1 MAIKYTYPRKAVPS
15 NGDLILISDSV
26 DNNKTKTI
34 SIDTLPGGGSTGV
47 FSIFSTNGVS
57 TGIQDALS
65 LDSNTGSVTFSI
77 NKYDGGD
84 NAGYVPPGGTGS
96 TYLRGD
102 GTWGTP
108 ASGFSVEYEGSAL
121 ASDPSIINFTGPGV
135 VATENAGEVTIDISG
150 STTVESV
157 RISEQVSKGDA
168 LYVSGQGF
176 GSNPGIPT
184 VGIADA
190 TDDAKMPAVG
200 IALEDYSQNTTGKM
214 IITGVLEDINT
225 NVITGAS
232 GSSINEIVY
241 IDNTGSTNN
250 LTIVKPIN
258 TDLIQN
264 VGIITKTG
272 ANGSIQVS
280 CIGRTN
286 DLPNIPQGSIWIGD
300 NDGVPEQLG
309 IGTSGQVLTSNGLS
323 AEWSG
328 SAFVSSINFGT
339 TGLTP
344 NTDESGIVNVDGTL
358 IAANGGTGFASY
370 TVGDMLYANSTTSLT
385 KLSMSAPDAGKVLAV
400 NSTGDAPEWVTQSGI
415 SEVTADAPI
424 IVTNGTTAPDIS
436 IPEADT
442 STDGYLSSTWWN
454 NFKVSGNVGQLQFT
468 DSTGNAF
475 DSGNLKHVK
484 VSGNDQG
491 GFPTSITTL
500 EIGTS
505 VDNLNGGVLKLYG
518 SNFSGAA
525 GLNNDSA
532 AIEFVNAL
540 ATNTLRLRANPSEDY
555 TITLPSGAPTSS
567 QPYLSFNTTGEGS
580 WSAGVQPGGDAE
592 DVQFKNSSGDFDGN
606 SYLTL
611 NSILTQNGV
620 PTRHRRLTL
629 GKTDSDGVFTGLNQ
643 AGRLELRG
651 SRSGAGGY
659 EGGSIMFYNEDD
671 EKRIIIKGSKE
682 DSTVAENYQLTLP
695 AAAPTGDRI
704 LQSDA
709 SGNLSWVNTPTGGLT
724 PTPASGNYTASAGEM
739 VLVDTSSSAQGLV
752 VLPSPTTNGETIGVK
767 WIDYTSY
774 TTDSVLVKASNL
786 GELIDGFDRTS
797 TPANYLQ
804 LGSVNTYYEFIAHVY
819 IDGLNTVKL
828 WYIK

>member
-108 ASGFSVEYEGSAL
+108 ASGFSIEYEGSAL
-121 ASDPSIINFTGPGV
+121 ASDPSLINFTGPGV
-135 VATENAGEVTIDISG
+135 VATENAGEVTVDISG
-150 STTVESV
+150 STTVENV

-328 SAFVSSINFGT
+328 SAFVSTINFGT

-344 NTDESGIVNVDGTL
+344 NTDTGGVVDVDGTL
-358 IAANGGTGFASY
+358 VAANGGTGFSSY
-370 TVGDMLYANSTTSLT
+370 NVGDILYANSTTSLT
-385 KLSMSAPDAGKVLAV
+385 KLGMSAPDAGKVLAV

-424 IVTNGTTAPDIS
+424 VVTNGTTAPDIS

-442 STDGYLSSTWWN
+442 LADGYLSSTWWN
-454 NFKVSGNVGQLQFT
+454 NFKVSGDVGQLQFT
-468 DSTGNAF
+468 DATGNAF
-475 DSGNLKHVK
+475 DSGKLKHIK

-500 EIGTS
+500 EIGAST
-505 VDNLNGGVLKLYG
+505 DNLNGGVLKLYG

-532 AIEFVNAL
+532 AIEFVNAS
-540 ATNTLRLRANPSEDY
+540 ATNTLRLRANPSADY
-555 TITLPSGAPTSS
+555 TITLPS
-567 QPYLSFNTTGEGS
+567 
-580 WSAGVQPGGDAE
+580 
-592 DVQFKNSSGDFDGN
+592 
-606 SYLTL
+606 
-611 NSILTQNGV
+611 
-620 PTRHRRLTL
+620 
-629 GKTDSDGVFTGLNQ
+629 
-643 AGRLELRG
+643 
-651 SRSGAGGY
+651 
-659 EGGSIMFYNEDD
+659 
-671 EKRIIIKGSKE
+671 
-682 DSTVAENYQLTLP
+682 
-695 AAAPTGDRI
+695 AAPTGNRI
-704 LQSDA
+704 LQSNA
-709 SGNLSWVNTPTGGLT
+709 SGDLSWVVTPTTPAPGNAGDVQFTTGASAQDFTRDEGFNFTTSGNDKILQLANTGTTNKRGILKLSGYFTSGEFPITTPASIQFLTQQPSPNPSKVVTLSSYTTEDYNIKLPLVAPANDQILQSDTNGQLSWVNTPTGGLT